1 MNKIKI
7 KVHKADK
14 RLCGHVRLTPEAERR
29 LRMLQVETGLS
40 GRFLASQIIIQAADD
55 VEVEVEA

>member
-7 KVHKADK
+7 KVHKADT
-14 RLCGHVRLTPEAERR
+14 RLCGHVRLTPEAERI
-29 LRMLQVETGLS
+29 LRELQVETGLS
-40 GRFLASQIIIQAADD
+40 ARFLASQIIIQAADD